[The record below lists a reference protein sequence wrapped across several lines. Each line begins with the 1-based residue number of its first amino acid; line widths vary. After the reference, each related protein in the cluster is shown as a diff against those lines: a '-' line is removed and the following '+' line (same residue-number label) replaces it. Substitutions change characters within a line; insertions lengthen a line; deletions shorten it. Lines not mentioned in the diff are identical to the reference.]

1 MNSNQNQNEK
11 DAKLEQEIDNLNNY
25 HIPSPNDNN
34 NQQNIRNKNKY
45 EEEKEKDNLDEY
57 DEVEEEEL
65 PKSNWTF
72 LVVKSLTSEEK
83 LKVSKKGR
91 KEIEEENNMRE
102 SYEKLKKDINLVE
115 KQNLEDMT
123 YKNAIVVLHT
133 KILPAE
139 ELINEIKE
147 KNLFSK
153 NEVTNFGKKILI
165 MKTNYQNIIK
175 KKEEEH
181 SQLEAFKI
189 NQQELGKKNFE

>member
-1 MNSNQNQNEK
+1 
-11 DAKLEQEIDNLNNY
+11 
-25 HIPSPNDNN
+25 
-34 NQQNIRNKNKY
+34 
-45 EEEKEKDNLDEY
+45 
-57 DEVEEEEL
+57 
-65 PKSNWTF
+65 
-72 LVVKSLTSEEK
+72 
-83 LKVSKKGR
+83 
-91 KEIEEENNMRE
+91 MRE

-165 MKTNYQNIIK
+165 MKTNYQNIIN

-189 NQQELGKKNFE
+189 NQQELGKKKEQEISEIQKRYRKNVRRRKNQKEKRRRTQKKERTRTGTFRKLLSSF